1 MQPSHAAL
9 TGRRIDS
16 FWEDMIEL
24 PIKSNQYRA
33 ATFRIFFS
41 LSVPVLHKFG
51 LLYEIRLAIH
61 SFMLS
66 SFPILDRCVQAYS
79 MFLGRP
85 KKSLILSESRRT
97 ALRRTIIESIGLIA
111 YIHLLPDGINYLYDA
126 QNS

>member
-1 MQPSHAAL
+1 MAL
-9 TGRRIDS
+9 AGRRIDS

-41 LSVPVLHKFG
+41 LFVPVLHKFG

-111 YIHLLPDGINYLYDA
+111 YIRLLPDGINYLYDA